1 MMTLVQSSCQKKVLH
16 KQDMKS
22 FAYRGLQS
30 GLGSHVSLLAFFF
43 FAGLGAWFSSGFSVQ
58 THKNGVG
65 DESHNSSHVIR
76 MILSIFKLS
85 QMLNRPTQVRKIIS
99 ISVHCW
105 EQTVRTSVL
114 IHSKKESNTMAN
126 RVMLRKKQKEKKKR
140 PDSGTTRPGN
150 VHEKSTNC
158 CF

>member
-99 ISVHCW
+99 ISVHC
-105 EQTVRTSVL
+105 
-114 IHSKKESNTMAN
+114 
-126 RVMLRKKQKEKKKR
+126 
-140 PDSGTTRPGN
+140 
-150 VHEKSTNC
+150 
-158 CF
+158 